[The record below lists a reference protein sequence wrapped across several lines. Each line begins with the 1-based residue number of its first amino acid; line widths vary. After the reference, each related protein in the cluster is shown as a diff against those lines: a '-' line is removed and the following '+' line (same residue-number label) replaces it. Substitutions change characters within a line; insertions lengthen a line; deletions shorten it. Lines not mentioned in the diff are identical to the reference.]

1 MSQPAKVFVAGA
13 TGFIGT
19 KLVAELARRGNHV
32 RALTRKT
39 SNTEGLAQEN
49 VALVEGDILDVE
61 SLQKGMEGCQQ
72 VYHLAAYARNWARD
86 PKTFFQLNVEGFRNV
101 CAAAREAKIE
111 RMVYTSTIV
120 TFGPTPP
127 GVIGDENF
135 SRTIPRY
142 FTEYE
147 ESKSIA
153 EQEALTLA
161 QDGLPIVIVNPTR
174 VYGPGKLTEGNSVTT
189 MIDLYCRGRLPL
201 LLSRGINVGNYVLVD
216 DLVRGHLLAM
226 EKGRIGQ
233 RYIIG
238 GENVSLKQFFE
249 TVSELSGIRR
259 RQFNL
264 PASVARFYS
273 LLEKKKGDWF
283 GFYPVVTPGWIDT
296 FLHDWVYSSAKA
308 ENELGYRM
316 TPLREGLQ
324 LTYDWLL
331 THQRN

>member
-135 SRTIPRY
+135 PGTTPR
-142 FTEYE
+142 
-147 ESKSIA
+147 
-153 EQEALTLA
+153 
-161 QDGLPIVIVNPTR
+161 
-174 VYGPGKLTEGNSVTT
+174 
-189 MIDLYCRGRLPL
+189 
-201 LLSRGINVGNYVLVD
+201 
-216 DLVRGHLLAM
+216 
-226 EKGRIGQ
+226 
-233 RYIIG
+233 
-238 GENVSLKQFFE
+238 
-249 TVSELSGIRR
+249 
-259 RQFNL
+259 
-264 PASVARFYS
+264 
-273 LLEKKKGDWF
+273 
-283 GFYPVVTPGWIDT
+283 
-296 FLHDWVYSSAKA
+296 
-308 ENELGYRM
+308 
-316 TPLREGLQ
+316 
-324 LTYDWLL
+324 
-331 THQRN
+331 

>member
-19 KLVAELARRGNHV
+19 KLVAELARRGHSV

-39 SNTEGLAQEN
+39 SNQEGLAGEN
-49 VALVEGDILDVE
+49 VSLVEGDILDVE
-61 SLQKGMEGCQQ
+61 SLRKGMEGCQQ
-72 VYHLAAYARNWARD
+72 AYHLAAYARNWARD
-86 PKTFFQLNVEGFRNV
+86 PQTFFQLNVAGLRNV
-101 CAAAREAKIE
+101 CAAAKEVKIE

-120 TFGPTPP
+120 TLGPTPP
-127 GVIGDENF
+127 GVTGDENLP
-135 SRTIPRY
+135 RTTPRF

-147 ESKSIA
+147 ESKSVA
-153 EQEALTLA
+153 EQEALKFA

-189 MIDLYCRGRLPL
+189 MIDLYRRGRLPL
-201 LLSRGINVGNYVLVD
+201 ILSRGINVANYVLVD
-216 DLVRGHLLAM
+216 DLVRGHILAM
-226 EKGRIGQ
+226 EKGRPGQ

-238 GENVSLKQFFE
+238 GENVSLKQFFDML
-249 TVSELSGIRR
+249 SELIGRKR

-264 PASVARFYS
+264 PAGVARLYS

-296 FLHDWVYSSAKA
+296 FLHDWVYTSAKA
-308 ENELGYRM
+308 EKELGYRM
-316 TPLREGLQ
+316 TSLREGLR

-331 THQRN
+331 TQDRN